1 MLFMATA
8 VHALTADE
16 AKAIASGESESRIT
30 ALNKAVLTADE
41 KTTAFIQ
48 AMSEDAV
55 KYTEDKV
62 FVMKDDKGYDPVTG
76 AELKVPDTAED
87 VVNNNLMRGA
97 LDAAQAALKLTSK
110 DDAVRAEAAQALF
123 KEPDESRVPMV
134 EKALAAET
142 NPAIKAQLQL
152 VRAASMLA
160 APTRPSALSRP
171 RSLAPTAALTPSCCS
186 TSGSPTRPKRTSR
199 PPSSLPLPASTARWC
214 GATASTPCSA
224 ASAWARC
231 CCWPRWAWPLPTA

>member
-1 MLFMATA
+1 MLLMASA
-8 VHALTADE
+8 AHALTADE
-16 AKAIASGESESRIT
+16 ARAIASGESEARIA
-30 ALNKAVLTADE
+30 ALNKAVLTADD
-41 KTTAFIQ
+41 KTAAFIQ
-48 AMSEDAV
+48 AMSDDAV

-123 KEPDESRVPMV
+123 KDPDESRIPMV

-142 NPAIKAQLQL
+142 NPKIRAQLEL
-152 VRAASMLA
+152 VRAAGMLTSA
-160 APTRPSALSRP
+160 WPTRPSP
-171 RSLAPTAALTPSCCS
+171 
-186 TSGSPTRPKRTSR
+186 TSR
-199 PPSSLPLPASTARWC
+199 PPSSRPSPASTARSC

-231 CCWPRWAWPLPTA
+231 CCWPRSAWPSPTASWASSTWRTAS